1 MLARLL
7 LLGVGGVAFAP
18 RPCAPRVA
26 VAMRDQALSI
36 DTETKRQQALYD
48 LIYVERLPE
57 ENTLPETGLFLPTD
71 VRQTARAREPR
82 GRQRV

>member
-7 LLGVGGVAFAP
+7 LLGVGAVAFAP

-48 LIYVERLPE
+48 LIYVGACRR
-57 ENTLPETGLFLPTD
+57 NTLPETGLFLPTD
-71 VRQTARAREPR
+71 VRPRARGPR